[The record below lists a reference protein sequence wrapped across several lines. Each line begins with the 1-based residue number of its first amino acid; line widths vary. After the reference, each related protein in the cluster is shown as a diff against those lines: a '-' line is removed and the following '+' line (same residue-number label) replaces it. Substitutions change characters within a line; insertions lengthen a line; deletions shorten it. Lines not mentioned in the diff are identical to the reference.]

1 MNTLLPNQFNAK
13 AKAFYNKV
21 FALFMKMGTGKTRVA
36 VELVNAVE
44 NIDLVVYIAPLDIIK
59 PKSETISSIKDEV
72 NKWGGFN
79 ATEVVYIGIE
89 TIGMSDRQYL
99 QLYKKISTALNCFL
113 IVDESIKVKNIDA
126 KRTKR
131 VIEYSKMVQYK
142 LILNG
147 EPMTRDLLDLW
158 SQFYILDPEIL
169 NMSLAEFKNTF
180 CKYTTITKSF
190 PGTYKSYTKEF
201 ITGYENID
209 YLYSLIG
216 EYVYEC
222 DLELNVQQIYETANY
237 SLSDNDLKT
246 YNFLKETYLDNE
258 KLMAMNNNIF
268 LEMTQ
273 KMQHEYSCT
282 NEKTDIVSDWFKTY
296 PEEKAI
302 IYCNYIVSAELCREL
317 YPKALVLNYNSSF
330 GHNLQDRPFTVYF
343 DQTFDWGKIVQS
355 SARNYRTGQENDCR
369 YLRLVANVGLG
380 KLYLDNNF
388 KKLGL
393 SEYLKKISKEKLKEI
408 L

>member
-1 MNTLLPNQFNAK
+1 MNLLPKQNQ
-13 AKAFYNKV
+13 AFTKLLTNKV
-21 FALFMKMGTGKTRVA
+21 GALFMKMGTGKTRVA
-36 VELVNAVE
+36 VELVNTVPDL
-44 NIDLVVYIAPLDIIK
+44 DLVVYIAPLDIIR
-59 PKSETISSIKDEV
+59 PKSQSIKSIQDEV

-79 ATEVVYIGIE
+79 AKEVIYMGIE
-89 TIGMSDRQYL
+89 TIGMSDRKYL
-99 QLYKKISTALNCFL
+99 QLYKKISTSLKCFL

-126 KRTKR
+126 KRTLR
-131 VIEYSKMVQYK
+131 VIEFSKMVEYK

-147 EPMTRDLLDLW
+147 EPITRDLLDLW

-222 DLELNVQQIYETANY
+222 DLELNVQQIFETVY
-237 SLSDNDLKT
+237 FSLSENDLKA
-246 YNFLKETYLDNE
+246 YNHLKETYLDNE

-273 KMQHEYSCT
+273 KMQHEYSCSFGKFI
-282 NEKTDIVSDWFKTY
+282 EVDKWLKTY

-302 IYCNYIVSAELCREL
+302 IYCNYVVSADECRER

-330 GHNLQDRPFTVYF
+330 GHNLQDRPFTVFF
-343 DQTFDWGKIVQS
+343 DQTFDWGKVVQGT
-355 SARNYRTGQENDCR
+355 ARNYRTGQENDCR
-369 YLRLVANVGLG
+369 YLRLVPSVGLG
-380 KLYLDNNF
+380 KLYFDNNT
-388 KKLGL
+388 KKIGI
-393 SEYLKKISKEKLKEI
+393 SEYLKKISREQLKDI

>member
-1 MNTLLPNQFNAK
+1 MTDLLPKQNQAYIK
-13 AKAFYNKV
+13 LLTNKV
-21 FALFMKMGTGKTRVA
+21 GALFMKMGTGKTRVA
-36 VELVNAVE
+36 VELVNTVPDL
-44 NIDLVVYIAPLDIIK
+44 DLVVYIAPLDIIR
-59 PKSETISSIKDEV
+59 PKSQSIKSIKDEV
-72 NKWGGFN
+72 NKWGSFN
-79 ATEVVYIGIE
+79 AKEVIYIGIE

-99 QLYKKISTALNCFL
+99 QLYKKISTSLKCFL

-126 KRTKR
+126 KRTLR
-131 VIEYSKMVQYK
+131 VIEFSKMVAYK

-147 EPMTRDLLDLW
+147 EPITRDLLDLW

-222 DLELNVQQIYETANY
+222 DLELNVQQIFETVNY
-237 SLSDNDLKT
+237 SISENDLKT
-246 YNFLKETYLDNE
+246 YDYLKEAYLDNE

-282 NEKTDIVSDWFKTY
+282 FEKFIEVDKWFKTY

-302 IYCNYIVSAELCREL
+302 IYCNYVVSANECRER

-330 GHNLQDRPFTVYF
+330 GHNLQDRPFTVFF
-343 DQTFDWGKIVQS
+343 DQTFDWGKVVQGT
-355 SARNYRTGQENDCR
+355 ARNYRTGQENDCR

-380 KLYLDNNF
+380 KLYFDNNT
-388 KKLGL
+388 KKIGI
-393 SEYLKKISKEKLKEI
+393 SEYLKKVNNINLKEV